1 MTVNALK
8 HRVDEPAAKPSSPSV
23 KLTALLIAIM
33 MNAAQK
39 TQPIGPKSKD
49 IESQRVKDTSVCTSV
64 NRTIR
69 IANPNATVESPII
82 FIFLFNPRFLALRI
96 FIQSSKKPTSP
107 APRIASITKS
117 PERV

>member
-82 FIFLFNPRFLALRI
+82 FILLFNPAFCEISSIFNPYDPLAANKAMASRSI
-96 FIQSSKKPTSP
+96 FSF
-107 APRIASITKS
+107 A
-117 PERV
+117 